1 MKKVVVS
8 VLWLVISTQF
18 IFSQFDVQISQYMF
32 HNSAYN
38 PAAVGEDDMIQ
49 ITGQHRIQWLGIPNA
64 GQTTVFSINS
74 PLKTGTSLNGIGLK
88 FLNETVGK
96 FTNQS
101 AHLQY
106 AYKRKLGIG
115 KLSVG
120 ADIGFVSLG
129 FRGDSTYIPVSDY
142 HVSSSQD
149 LQIPKTAVVGMG
161 LDMSVGLFYSTS
173 KYYGGL
179 SYSHLNSPTVNWDD
193 NIDFNIK
200 GTLYL
205 SGGYNWILPDSKY
218 VLKPTTLLKSDFNS
232 LQLDVSARLEY
243 DNKYWG
249 GLSYRI
255 QDAIVILAGINVA
268 GGFAL
273 GYAYDLPTS
282 EIITVSSGSHEIL
295 LTYNFEYIVGKKTNK
310 FKSIRIL

>member
-149 LQIPKTAVVGMG
+149 LQIPKT
-161 LDMSVGLFYSTS
+161 VGLFYSTS